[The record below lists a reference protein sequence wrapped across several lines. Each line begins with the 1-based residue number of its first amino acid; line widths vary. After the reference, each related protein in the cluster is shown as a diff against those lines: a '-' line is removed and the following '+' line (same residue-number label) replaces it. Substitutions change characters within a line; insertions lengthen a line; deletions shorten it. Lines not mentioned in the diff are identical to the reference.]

1 MCTALSF
8 QTRDH
13 YFGRTLD
20 LEFHY
25 DERVAVTPR
34 NMPFHFRRM
43 GDMPRHHAL
52 IGMATVVGGVPL
64 YYEATNEK
72 GLSMAGLN
80 FPGNA
85 FYPEETEGKDNVAP
99 FELIPWILGQC
110 DDLAQ
115 ARKLVE
121 RVNVID
127 LVFSEGFPTATLHW
141 MIADRTGSLVVES
154 MADGLHIHDNP
165 VGVMTNNPPFPMQM
179 MNLANY
185 MNLSREPAVNRM
197 APGLDLTAYSRG
209 MGAMGLPGDLSSASR
224 FVKCAFTRLNSLCGD
239 DELSIVSQFFHI
251 LGSVEQQRGCVHMGE
266 GKYELTIY
274 TSCCNTDTGTYYYT
288 TYENQSITGVN
299 MFKENLESDA
309 VIAYPLRT
317 EQRITMEN

>member
-8 QTRDH
+8 LTRGH

-25 DERVAVTPR
+25 DERVAVSPR
-34 NMPFHFRRM
+34 NMPFHFRKM
-43 GDMPRHHAL
+43 GELSRHHAL

-80 FPGNA
+80 FPGSA
-85 FYPEETEGKDNVAP
+85 FYPEAAEGKDNVAP
-99 FELIPWILGQC
+99 FEFIPWILGQC

-121 RVNVID
+121 RINVID
-127 LVFSEGFPTATLHW
+127 LLFDEGFPTATLHW
-141 MIADRTGSLVVES
+141 MIADRSGSIVVES
-154 MADGLHIHDNP
+154 MADGLHVHDNP

-179 MNLANY
+179 MNLTNY

-197 APGLDLTAYSRG
+197 APALNLAAYSRG

-224 FVKCAFTRLNSLCGD
+224 FVKCAFTKFNSLCG
-239 DELSIVSQFFHI
+239 EGEMESVSQFFHI

-266 GKYELTIY
+266 GKYEITFY
-274 TSCCNTDTGTYYYT
+274 TSCCNTDTGVYYYT
-288 TYENQSITGVN
+288 TYDNRSITGVDLHR
-299 MFKENLESDA
+299 ENLEGDA

>member
-8 QTRDH
+8 LTRDH

-34 NMPFHFRRM
+34 NMPFHFRKM

-165 VGVMTNNPPFPMQM
+165 VGVMTNNPPFETQLFGL
-179 MNLANY
+179 NNY
-185 MNLSREPAVNRM
+185 MGLSPVQPENRF
-197 APGLDLTAYSRG
+197 APGLPMTLYSNG
-209 MGAMGLPGDLSSASR
+209 MGALGLPGDLSSASR
-224 FVKCAFTRLNSLCGD
+224 FVRVAYTKMNSACGD
-239 DELSIVSQFFHI
+239 SEAESVSQFFHI
-251 LGSVEQQRGCVHMGE
+251 LGSVAMTRGAVLVH
-266 GKYELTIY
+266 GKPEITIY
-274 TSCCNTDTGTYYYT
+274 SCCCNADTGIYYYT
-288 TYENQSITGVN
+288 TYDNSRITGVD
-299 MFKENLESDA
+299 MHHENLDGEAISRF
-309 VIAYPLRT
+309 PLVK
-317 EQRITMEN
+317 EPQVLMVN

>member
-8 QTRDH
+8 LTRGH

-25 DERVAVTPR
+25 DERVAVSPR
-34 NMPFHFRRM
+34 NMPFHFRKM
-43 GDMPRHHAL
+43 GELSRHHAL

-80 FPGNA
+80 FPGSA
-85 FYPEETEGKDNVAP
+85 FYPEAAEGKDNVAP
-99 FELIPWILGQC
+99 FEFIPWILGQC

-121 RVNVID
+121 RINVID
-127 LVFSEGFPTATLHW
+127 LLFDEGFPTATLHW
-141 MIADRTGSLVVES
+141 MIADRSGSIVVES
-154 MADGLHIHDNP
+154 MADGLHVHDNP

-179 MNLANY
+179 MNLTNY

-197 APGLDLTAYSRG
+197 APALNLAAYSRG

-224 FVKCAFTRLNSLCGD
+224 FVKCAFTKFNSLCG
-239 DELSIVSQFFHI
+239 EGEMESVSQFFHI
-251 LGSVEQQRGCVHMGE
+251 LGSVDQQRGCCVLND
-266 GKYELTIY
+266 GKCEITIF
-274 TSCCNTDTGTYYYT
+274 TCCCNADKGIYYYT
-288 TYENQSITGVN
+288 TYDNHQISAVD
-299 MFKENLESDA
+299 MHRENLDDISLVRYA
-309 VIAYPLRT
+309 PVHG
-317 EQRITMEN
+317 EQIRWQN